1 MVFVFL
7 SIINVTIMEK
17 ELYRYNPWWENNT
30 ALWSNLLDRTESFDA
45 ILPNISNKQVVFL
58 SGLRRIGKTSLMKL
72 CIKHLINEKKI
83 NPLQILYVSM
93 DDFLFIGKSII
104 EIVESFK
111 TIHKIKNEEQV
122 YLFLDEITFVNEY
135 ELQLKNLY
143 DKGNSKIF
151 ASSSSA
157 SLLKKQKGYLT
168 GRSTTLEVLP
178 LSFEM
183 YLQFKNIVVSKADEH
198 LLETYFKDYLLTG
211 GIPEY
216 VLTNDAVYI
225 NELMDNIIYKDIA
238 AINGIRQTQQ
248 LKKYFLL
255 LMERSGKT
263 MSINKVAKV
272 LGIST
277 ETSKRYFDMFC
288 DTFIVSPVTRFG
300 KLNEQLVSPKKIY
313 CCDTGIRTFYT
324 GERDFG
330 ALFENYAFL
339 RLKHLNLSYVYEN
352 TIELDFISQNKV
364 LMECKF
370 HNEALSEKQQLLFDN
385 FKVTEKYI
393 VRNYNDI
400 EMIRAK
406 HSPILS
412 SNHQ

>member
-248 LKKYFLL
+248 LKEYFLL

>member
-7 SIINVTIMEK
+7 RIINVAIMEK

-30 ALWSNLLDRTESFDA
+30 PLWSNLLDRTESFDA

-58 SGLRRIGKTSLMKL
+58 TGLRRIGKTSLMKL
-72 CIKHLINEKKI
+72 CIKYLINEKKI
-83 NPLQILYVSM
+83 NPLHILYVSM

-122 YLFLDEITFVNEY
+122 YLFLDEITFVDEY

-168 GRSTTLEVLP
+168 GRSITLEVLP

-248 LKKYFLL
+248 LKEYFLL

-324 GERDFG
+324 GERDWG

-339 RLKHLNLSYVYEN
+339 RLKHMNLSYIYEN

-370 HNEALSEKQQLLFDN
+370 HNEMLSEKQQLLFDN
-385 FKVTEKYI
+385 FKATEKYI

-406 HSPILS
+406 HSSITS
-412 SNHQ
+412 STN

>member
-1 MVFVFL
+1 
-7 SIINVTIMEK
+7 MEK

-30 ALWSNLLDRTESFDA
+30 TILDGLLDRTESFDF
-45 ILPNISNKQVVFL
+45 ILPNIINKQVVFL
-58 SGLRRIGKTSLMKL
+58 TGLRRIGKTSLMKL
-72 CIKHLINEKKI
+72 CIKYLINEKKI
-83 NPLQILYVSM
+83 NPLHILYVSM

-104 EIVESFK
+104 DIVESFK
-111 TIHKIKNEEQV
+111 IIHKIKNEEQV
-122 YLFLDEITFVNEY
+122 YLFLDEITFVDEY

-157 SLLKKQKGYLT
+157 SLLQKQKGHLT
-168 GRSTTLEVLP
+168 GRSITLEVLP

-183 YLQFKNIVVSKADEH
+183 YLYFKNIVITKADEH
-198 LLETYFKDYLLTG
+198 LKETYFKDYLLTG

-238 AINGIRQTQQ
+238 AVNGIRQIKQ
-248 LKKYFLL
+248 LKDYFLL

-272 LGIST
+272 LGVST

-288 DTFIVSPVTRFG
+288 DTFIVNPVTRFG

-324 GERDFG
+324 GERDWG
-330 ALFENYAFL
+330 ALFENYAYL
-339 RLKHLNLSYVYEN
+339 RLKYLNLSYIYEN
-352 TIELDFISQNKV
+352 STELDFISQNKV

-370 HNEALSEKQQLLFDN
+370 HNEALSQKQQMLFDN
-385 FKVTEKYI
+385 FKAKEKYI
-393 VRNYNDI
+393 LRSYDDI
-400 EMIRAK
+400 EMIRKK
-406 HSPILS
+406 HKPT
-412 SNHQ
+412 

>member
-1 MVFVFL
+1 
-7 SIINVTIMEK
+7 MEK
-17 ELYRYNPWWENNT
+17 ELYRYNPWWEKNT
-30 ALWSNLLDRTESFDA
+30 TLWNNLLDRTESFDA
-45 ILPNISNKQVVFL
+45 ILPNLTNKQVVFL
-58 SGLRRIGKTSLMKL
+58 TGLRRIGKTSLMKL
-72 CIKHLINEKKI
+72 CIKHLINIEKV
-83 NPLQILYVSM
+83 NPLHILYVSM

-104 EIVESFK
+104 DIVESFK

-168 GRSTTLEVLP
+168 GRSITFEVLP

-183 YLQFKNIVVSKADEH
+183 YLQFKNIVVTKADEH

-225 NELMDNIIYKDIA
+225 NELMDNMIYKDIA
-238 AINGIRQTQQ
+238 AVNGIRQTQQ
-248 LKKYFLL
+248 LKEYFLL

-263 MSINKVAKV
+263 MSINKVAKI

-313 CCDTGIRTFYT
+313 CCDTGIRAFYT
-324 GERDFG
+324 GERDWG

-339 RLKHLNLSYVYEN
+339 RLKHMNLSYVYEN

-370 HNEALSEKQQLLFDN
+370 HDEALSEKQQLLFDN
-385 FKVTEKYI
+385 FKATEKYI

-406 HSPILS
+406 HSPIHS
-412 SNHQ
+412 STHNF

>member
-7 SIINVTIMEK
+7 RIINVAIMEK

-30 ALWSNLLDRTESFDA
+30 AIWSNLLDRTESFDA

-58 SGLRRIGKTSLMKL
+58 TGLRRIGKTSLMKL

-93 DDFLFIGKSII
+93 DDFLFIGKSIV
-104 EIVESFK
+104 EIVESYK

-122 YLFLDEITFVNEY
+122 YLFLDEITFVDEY

-168 GRSTTLEVLP
+168 GRSITLEVLP

-248 LKKYFLL
+248 LKEYFLL

-324 GERDFG
+324 GERDWG

-339 RLKHLNLSYVYEN
+339 RLKHMSLSYIYEN

-370 HNEALSEKQQLLFDN
+370 HNEMLSEKQQLLFDN
-385 FKVTEKYI
+385 FKATEKYI

-406 HSPILS
+406 HSSITS
-412 SNHQ
+412 STN

>member
-1 MVFVFL
+1 MFVTNTFCTFDK
-7 SIINVTIMEK
+7 NFKPMEK
-17 ELYRYNPWWENNT
+17 EFYRYNPWWENTNT
-30 ALWSNLLDRTESFDA
+30 LLDNLLDRTESFEF
-45 ILPNISNKQVVFL
+45 ILPNITNKQVVFL
-58 SGLRRIGKTSLMKL
+58 TGLRRVGKTSLMKL
-72 CIKHLINEKKI
+72 CIKYLINEKKI
-83 NPLQILYVSM
+83 NPLHVLYVSM

-104 EIVESFK
+104 EIVENFK
-111 TIHKIKNEEQV
+111 TIHKIKNEEHI
-122 YLFLDEITFVNEY
+122 YLFLDEITFVEDY

-157 SLLKKQKGYLT
+157 SLLQKQKGYLT
-168 GRSTTLEVLP
+168 GRSVTFEVLP

-183 YLQFKNIVVSKADEH
+183 YLQFKNIVINKADGH
-198 LLETYFKDYLLTG
+198 LKETNFKDYLLTG

-216 VLTNDAVYI
+216 VLTNDVAYI
-225 NELMDNIIYKDIA
+225 SELMDNIIYKDIA
-238 AINGIRQTQQ
+238 AVNGIRQIRQ
-248 LKKYFLL
+248 LKDYFLL

-313 CCDTGIRTFYT
+313 CCDTGIRTYYT
-324 GERDFG
+324 GERDWG
-330 ALFENYAFL
+330 ALFENYAYL

-352 TIELDFISQNKV
+352 TTELDFISLNKI
-364 LMECKF
+364 LIECKF
-370 HNEALSEKQQLLFDN
+370 HNETLNEKQQLLFDN
-385 FKVTEKYI
+385 FKATEKYI
-393 VRNYNDI
+393 VRTYNDV
-400 EMIRAK
+400 EFIRAK
-406 HSPILS
+406 HRF
-412 SNHQ
+412 

>member
-1 MVFVFL
+1 LFVTNTFCTFDK
-7 SIINVTIMEK
+7 NFKPMEK
-17 ELYRYNPWWENNT
+17 EFYRYNPWWENTNT
-30 ALWSNLLDRTESFDA
+30 LLDNLLDRTESFEF
-45 ILPNISNKQVVFL
+45 ILPNITNKQVVFL
-58 SGLRRIGKTSLMKL
+58 TGLRRVGKTSLMKL
-72 CIKHLINEKKI
+72 CIKYLINEKKI
-83 NPLQILYVSM
+83 NPLHVLYVSM

-104 EIVESFK
+104 EIVENFK
-111 TIHKIKNEEQV
+111 TIHKIKNEEHI
-122 YLFLDEITFVNEY
+122 YLFLDEITFVEDY

-157 SLLKKQKGYLT
+157 SLLQKQKGYLT
-168 GRSTTLEVLP
+168 GRSVTFEVLP

-183 YLQFKNIVVSKADEH
+183 YLQFKNIVINKADGH
-198 LLETYFKDYLLTG
+198 LKETYFKDYLLTG

-216 VLTNDAVYI
+216 VLTNDVAYI
-225 NELMDNIIYKDIA
+225 SELMDNIIYKDIA
-238 AINGIRQTQQ
+238 AVNGIRQIRQ
-248 LKKYFLL
+248 LKDYFLL

-313 CCDTGIRTFYT
+313 CCDTGIRTYYT
-324 GERDFG
+324 GERDWG
-330 ALFENYAFL
+330 ALFENYVYL

-352 TIELDFISQNKV
+352 TTELDFISLNKI
-364 LMECKF
+364 LIECKF
-370 HNEALSEKQQLLFDN
+370 HNETLNEKQQLLFDN
-385 FKVTEKYI
+385 FKATEKYI
-393 VRNYNDI
+393 IRTYNDV
-400 EMIRAK
+400 ELIRAK
-406 HSPILS
+406 HRF
-412 SNHQ
+412 

>member
-1 MVFVFL
+1 MFVTNTFCTFDK
-7 SIINVTIMEK
+7 NFKPMEK
-17 ELYRYNPWWENNT
+17 EFYRYNPWWENTNT
-30 ALWSNLLDRTESFDA
+30 LLDNLLDRTESFEF
-45 ILPNISNKQVVFL
+45 ILPNITNKQVVFL
-58 SGLRRIGKTSLMKL
+58 TGLRRVGKTSLMKL
-72 CIKHLINEKKI
+72 CIKYLINEKKI
-83 NPLQILYVSM
+83 NPLHVLYVSM

-104 EIVESFK
+104 EIVENFK
-111 TIHKIKNEEQV
+111 TIHKIKNEEHI
-122 YLFLDEITFVNEY
+122 YLFLDEITFVEDY

-157 SLLKKQKGYLT
+157 SLLQKQKGYLT
-168 GRSTTLEVLP
+168 GRSVTFEVLP

-183 YLQFKNIVVSKADEH
+183 YLQFKNIVINKADGH
-198 LLETYFKDYLLTG
+198 LKETYFKDYLLTG

-216 VLTNDAVYI
+216 VLTNDVAYI
-225 NELMDNIIYKDIA
+225 SELMDNIIYKDIA
-238 AINGIRQTQQ
+238 AVNGIRQIRQ
-248 LKKYFLL
+248 LKDYFLL

-313 CCDTGIRTFYT
+313 CCDTGIRTYYT
-324 GERDFG
+324 GERDWG
-330 ALFENYAFL
+330 ALFENYAYL

-352 TIELDFISQNKV
+352 TTELDFISLNKI
-364 LMECKF
+364 LIECKF
-370 HNEALSEKQQLLFDN
+370 HNETLNEKQQLLFDN
-385 FKVTEKYI
+385 FKATEKYI
-393 VRNYNDI
+393 IRTYNDV
-400 EMIRAK
+400 EFIRAK
-406 HSPILS
+406 HRF
-412 SNHQ
+412 